1 MSIMNIQDGRRWIAN
16 KLGRSNI
23 SDRTW
28 RSLVDQGLP
37 VGLLAGSKFIS
48 TGAVEAW
55 LEAQA
60 GIPMGGVTHPS
71 SRTAPIPAKRSRG
84 RPKN

>member
-1 MSIMNIQDGRRWIAN
+1 MSIKNIQEGKRWLGS
-16 KLGRSNI
+16 KLGRSNV
-23 SDRTW
+23 SDKTW

-48 TGAVEAW
+48 TEAVEAW

-60 GIPMGGVTHPS
+60 GIPMGGVTSPP
-71 SRTAPIPAKRSRG
+71 SRTEPCPAKRSRG
-84 RPKN
+84 RPKK